1 MGDDME
7 PDDLDER
14 IQRALLQAAI
24 EEIRKD
30 IAETEKRFEKYVENA
45 VFIAFRDHTDLRLRP
60 LEKLTT
66 GMIGLVLATVLT
78 AVLAL
83 IIKGTL

>member
-1 MGDDME
+1 ME

-45 VFIAFRDHTDLRLRP
+45 VFVAFRDHTDLRLRP
-60 LEKLTT
+60 LERLTT

-83 IIKGTL
+83 IIKGAL